1 MQMLRTAL
9 LSLLAVFL
17 AAVSASA
24 QEGGSGTLDRSKSR
38 VIVLGFDGMDAMLS
52 EHYMRG
58 EAPVMPF
65 LAGLSKQ
72 GTYEPLAT
80 TNPAQSP
87 VAWAAMNSGVNPG
100 KTGVFDF
107 VARQI
112 PDGGKNGRVP
122 RPTLG
127 LAKQGK
133 YSLAEYRSPGFATK
147 VAAGIALAFTALGL
161 LLWLAAR
168 LGLPCRGIT
177 AGLLLGLCF
186 GVSVAWLISWERFDP
201 WRSAIGGLAIALV
214 VGGAAQLLLGRRFV
228 TPWPLALALLGL
240 CTGVPAGL
248 RLHEL
253 AGQLPPEL
261 PAAERANVAPPF
273 WKATS
278 EAGVAFD
285 GFQMAMT
292 FPVEEVENTRVLA
305 GLGVPCGRLSFGDW
319 FLFDE
324 TEASERTSQTA
335 GFIYPLKAERKET
348 GATFRTKL
356 GGPRNF
362 LAEHRLDARIAELD
376 ARIQELA
383 AIKARGYK
391 ESVERN
397 TKLEGLREERAKLQ
411 SEKAASRTEIDL
423 EIRIPAP
430 PALHQVTGRAIESLL
445 ALQHFTG
452 NVEQMLR
459 ANLALLGQEGVG
471 VWEAL
476 DVALAVEAALK
487 GEGEGLRAAGK
498 SFPPAAGELQRAL
511 DGLRTDAERKAEV
524 TLQGQTQRMAARE
537 WSRDFY
543 ELSFV
548 MQELWGPAVVKSD
561 SITRAKVM
569 SLYPMKLYVSPLNLD
584 ATKQP
589 FHQNITYPR
598 AFGQELTDLLGKPF
612 ETLGWACATHPL
624 KDALIDEQTFLEDI
638 EAKWN
643 FRRELLLKLLETTD
657 ARVSFFLFG
666 ETDRVQHMFLR
677 YLDQQHPLHAAHT
690 KSTGKLRF
698 FGETI
703 DARDAIAVIY
713 RKADELCREVH
724 ERFVAQNPNAVMMV
738 VSDHGFSSFRREFH
752 MQNWLREK
760 GYLVIKAEK
769 EDAFKAEAQA
779 NALFSEEGVFGSI
792 DWEKTKA
799 YSVGLGKVYLNRA
812 DREKWFDEKGVEHP
826 GLVKPEECDALM
838 DEITKGLL
846 AERDADGKQIF
857 RAIYKA
863 KDIYKGDQWQ
873 VEADLYLG
881 FQYGYRISWE
891 TTLGAMGLATD
902 ESGRAT
908 FSGPL
913 QDNILKWS
921 GDHCSVDPSYVTGV
935 FFSNRKLSVD
945 PADADYERA
954 PSPVNDPLPTPARF
968 EDAPGLKFD
977 DRNAPG
983 RVNLLHV
990 APTILDLVG
999 VPVPAAMD
1007 RKPLRLR

>member
-9 LSLLAVFL
+9 QALLFAVL
-17 AAVSASA
+17 AALGASA
-24 QEGGSGTLDRSKSR
+24 QEGGSGGLDRGKSR
-38 VIVLGFDGMDAMLS
+38 VIVLGFDGMDAMVS

-65 LAGLSKQ
+65 LAGLAKR
-72 GTYEPLAT
+72 GTYEPMAT

-112 PDGGKNGRVP
+112 PDGDKNGRVP
-122 RPTLG
+122 MPTLG
-127 LAKQGK
+127 LAKRGSF
-133 YSLAEYRSPGFATK
+133 SLEDYQSSGFATK
-147 VAAGIALAFTALGL
+147 VAAGILLAFTALGL

-177 AGLLLGLCF
+177 GGLLLGLCF
-186 GVSVAWLISWERFDP
+186 GISVAWLISWERFDP
-201 WRSAIGGLAIALV
+201 WRSAIGGLALALV
-214 VGGAAQLLLGRRFV
+214 VGGAAQLLIGRRFV

-253 AGQLPPEL
+253 ARQLPPEL

-278 EAGVAFD
+278 EAGIGFD

-292 FPVEEVENTRVLA
+292 FPVEEIDHTRVLA

-319 FLFDE
+319 FLYDE
-324 TEASERTSQTA
+324 TESGERQSQTA
-335 GFIYPLKAERKET
+335 GFIYPLQAVRTAT

-362 LAEHRLDARIAELD
+362 LDEHRLDAQIAEIQS
-376 ARIQELA
+376 RISALE
-383 AIKARGYK
+383 AIKPRGYK

-397 TKLEGLREERAKLQ
+397 TKLEALREEKAKLQ
-411 SEKAASRTEIDL
+411 SKKEAARTEIDL

-430 PALHQVTGRAIESLL
+430 PALHQVTGRAIEALL

-452 NVEQMLR
+452 GVEQMLR
-459 ANLALLGQEGVG
+459 KNLELLGRADTGA
-471 VWEAL
+471 WEAL
-476 DVALAVEAALK
+476 DVALAIEAALK

-511 DGLRTDAERKAEV
+511 DALRTDAERKAEV
-524 TLQGQTQRMAARE
+524 SLQGKTQRMAARE

-666 ETDRVQHMFLR
+666 ETDRVQHMFFR
-677 YLDQQHPLHAAHT
+677 YLDTQHPLHAEHT

-724 ERFVAQNPNAVMMV
+724 ERFVAANPNAVMMV

-752 MQNWLREK
+752 LQNWLREK
-760 GYLVIKAEK
+760 GYLVIKAEQ
-769 EDAFKAEAQA
+769 EDAFKAEARA
-779 NALFSEEGVFGSI
+779 GSLFEGAGIFTAI

-812 DREKWFDEKGVEHP
+812 DREKWFDDNGKEHP

-838 DEITKGLL
+838 DEISRGLL
-846 AERDADGKQIF
+846 AERDADGKQVF

-863 KDIYKGDQWQ
+863 KDIYRGDQWQ
-873 VEADLYLG
+873 VEADLYVG

-891 TTLGAMGLATD
+891 ASLGAMGLTTD
-902 ESGRAT
+902 ESGQRA

-913 QDNILKWS
+913 KDNVLKWS

-935 FFSNRKLSVD
+935 FFSNRKLAVD
-945 PADADYERA
+945 PADKDYERP
-954 PSPVNDPLPTPARF
+954 PSPANDPLPTPARF
-968 EDAPGLKFD
+968 EEAPGLKFD
-977 DRNAPG
+977 DRNAPA